1 VAEATIPSPHPGVDN
16 VLSGEEGGPMR
27 HSSLTAPLRVYDTP
41 DERVAV
47 YYLDVF
53 EEQQFVGL
61 WKRAEV
67 GALAL
72 RFALSHGF
80 DSLTLQ
86 VVQVPADI
94 T

>member
-1 VAEATIPSPHPGVDN
+1 
-16 VLSGEEGGPMR
+16 MR
-27 HSSLTAPLRVYDTP
+27 HSSLTAPLRVYDTA

-61 WKRAEV
+61 WKRPEV

-72 RFALSHGF
+72 KFALTHGF
-80 DSLTLQ
+80 DSLALQ
-86 VVQVPADI
+86 VVNVQADLPR
-94 T
+94 